1 MSGETEVKIRA
12 AVTEVLNMTAAFSRK
27 LKNPFRKHMFLTGIH
42 EPMAEELSLANLEV
56 SGQIPEALTGTYA
69 RIGPN
74 PFKPDPR
81 GHHWF
86 VGDGMVHGIRL
97 SGGKANWYHN
107 RYIKSGTLE
116 RSGGPAAAGGPRRGA
131 RDTVNTNVLKLAGKT
146 LALVESGPFPFEL
159 DHNLDTV
166 ASTNLRGTLSA
177 PFTAHPHEDPQTG
190 EWHAITY
197 ESETQDTVWHVVIN
211 RAGEV
216 VSERPIAV
224 KGGPSIH
231 ECSITGDYVIVF
243 DLPVTLSLPTLAQGY
258 NFPYRWNEAHPAR
271 VGLLPRRGDAD
282 KIIWCEV
289 DPCYVFHVANSFQN
303 ADGSVTVDC
312 CAYESM
318 FAHGPDGPNGVSRGF
333 ERWQVN
339 PETGNVTR
347 TSIDTFPQEFP
358 RVDERRFGQSYRHAW
373 TISQPSDTVSNFAAE
388 NALYHHDLVAGE
400 KRSYTFGSEL
410 VGGEFVFVPRLP
422 DADEADGW
430 LIGLVIDVRND
441 TTQLQFFEALNIEKG
456 PVGAVHIPH
465 RIPPGFHGNWI
476 PD

>member
-1 MSGETEVKIRA
+1 MSSETEVKIRA
-12 AVTEVLNMTAAFSRK
+12 AVTEVLNITAAFSRK

-197 ESETQDTVWHVVIN
+197 ESETQDTVWHVAIN

-216 VSERPIAV
+216 ISERPIAV

-231 ECSITGDYVIVF
+231 ECSITDDYVIVF

-339 PETGNVTR
+339 PETRNVTR

-373 TISQPSDTVSNFAAE
+373 TVSQPSDTVSNFAAE

-430 LIGLVIDVRND
+430 LIGLVIDVKND

>member
-197 ESETQDTVWHVVIN
+197 ESETQDTVWHVAIN

-216 VSERPIAV
+216 ISERPIAV

-231 ECSITGDYVIVF
+231 ECSITDDYVIVF

-339 PETGNVTR
+339 PKTRNVTR

-430 LIGLVIDVRND
+430 LIGLVIDVKND

>member
-190 EWHAITY
+190 EWHAIAY
-197 ESETQDTVWHVVIN
+197 ESETQDTVWHIAIN

-216 VSERPIAV
+216 ISE
-224 KGGPSIH
+224 
-231 ECSITGDYVIVF
+231 C
-243 DLPVTLSLPTLAQGY
+243 
-258 NFPYRWNEAHPAR
+258 
-271 VGLLPRRGDAD
+271 
-282 KIIWCEV
+282 
-289 DPCYVFHVANSFQN
+289 
-303 ADGSVTVDC
+303 
-312 CAYESM
+312 
-318 FAHGPDGPNGVSRGF
+318 PN
-333 ERWQVN
+333 
-339 PETGNVTR
+339 
-347 TSIDTFPQEFP
+347 
-358 RVDERRFGQSYRHAW
+358 
-373 TISQPSDTVSNFAAE
+373 
-388 NALYHHDLVAGE
+388 
-400 KRSYTFGSEL
+400 K
-410 VGGEFVFVPRLP
+410 
-422 DADEADGW
+422 
-430 LIGLVIDVRND
+430 
-441 TTQLQFFEALNIEKG
+441 
-456 PVGAVHIPH
+456 
-465 RIPPGFHGNWI
+465 
-476 PD
+476 

>member
-197 ESETQDTVWHVVIN
+197 ESETQDTVWHVAIN

-216 VSERPIAV
+216 ISERPITV

-231 ECSITGDYVIVF
+231 ECSITDDYVIIF

-258 NFPYRWNEAHPAR
+258 NFPYRWNKAHPAR

-282 KIIWCEV
+282 EIIWCDV

-303 ADGSVTVDC
+303 ADGSVTIDL

-318 FAHGPDGPNGVSRGF
+318 FAHGSDGPNGVPCGF
-333 ERWQVN
+333 ERWRVDPAHQQ
-339 PETGNVTR
+339 VTR
-347 TSIDTFPQEFP
+347 EAIDPSPQEFP
-358 RVDERRFGQSYRHAW
+358 RVDERFFGQPYHHAW
-373 TISQPSDTVSNFAAE
+373 VVSQPSDTVSNFATD
-388 NALYHHDLVAGE
+388 NKLYHHNVKTGDR
-400 KRSYTFGSEL
+400 RSYRFGDGL
-410 VGGEFVFVPRLP
+410 VGGEFVFVPRAQ
-422 DADEADGW
+422 DAEEADGW
-430 LIGLVIDVRND
+430 LMGLVIDVKND
-441 TTQLQFFEALNIEKG
+441 TTQLQFFEALNIEQG

>member
-1 MSGETEVKIRA
+1 MSSETEVKIRA
-12 AVTEVLNMTAAFSRK
+12 AVTEVLNITAAFSRK

-197 ESETQDTVWHVVIN
+197 ESETQDTVWHVAIN

-216 VSERPIAV
+216 ISERPIAV

-231 ECSITGDYVIVF
+231 ECSITDDYVIVF

-339 PETGNVTR
+339 PKTRNVTR

-373 TISQPSDTVSNFAAE
+373 TVSQPSDTVSNFAAE

-430 LIGLVIDVRND
+430 LIGLVIDVKND

>member
-197 ESETQDTVWHVVIN
+197 ESETQDTVWHVAIN

-216 VSERPIAV
+216 ISERPIAV

-231 ECSITGDYVIVF
+231 ECSITDDYVIVF

-430 LIGLVIDVRND
+430 LIGLVIDVKND

>member
-56 SGQIPEALTGTYA
+56 SGQIPEGLTGTYA

-197 ESETQDTVWHVVIN
+197 ESETQDTVWHVAIN

-216 VSERPIAV
+216 ISERPIAV

-231 ECSITGDYVIVF
+231 ECSITDDYVIVF

-271 VGLLPRRGDAD
+271 VGLLPRRGDSD

-339 PETGNVTR
+339 PKTRNVTR

-373 TISQPSDTVSNFAAE
+373 TVSQPSDTVSNFAAE

-430 LIGLVIDVRND
+430 LIGLVIDVKND